1 MQYESKS
8 HLHIEAGVE
17 FSIWP
22 ILSGE
27 FWHISP
33 LRIIL
38 ATQQPLE
45 SALGNPA
52 GSSELFNK
60 HRLTRFVPLLTFLV
74 MRFTFNLTA

>member
-1 MQYESKS
+1 MVSAGIFRLGS
-8 HLHIEAGVE
+8 VTTISFLRLAAGV
-17 FSIWP
+17 
-22 ILSGE
+22 
-27 FWHISP
+27 
-33 LRIIL
+33 IL